1 MADVSLGLSTA
12 PVLYAAESEKEL
24 VPLIKRKF
32 KNPGDVDKAL
42 RLVLKSDGVERAKKL
57 ALFHAE
63 EAAAA
68 ARRLPDSEASKALI
82 SLLHIVLSRNS

>member
-1 MADVSLGLSTA
+1 MAS
-12 PVLYAAESEKEL
+12 PCHPYFVLFNAETRPS
-24 VPLIKRKF
+24 PRQ
-32 KNPGDVDKAL
+32 NPGDVDRAL

-68 ARRLPDSEASKALI
+68 ALRLPPSEASRALI